1 MPIAAYDEMTCT
13 IPDPSPLETLM
24 IHPMIGMPQG
34 AEWLVILAI
43 VVLVFGAA
51 KLPELA
57 RGTGQALRI
66 FKTETKGLRD
76 DDDTPTT
83 PTTPTGATELPPA
96 TDAARTQTTGPTST
110 APTSS
115 EGTDLPTEPRSDK
128 HTG

>member
-1 MPIAAYDEMTCT
+1 MIN
-13 IPDPSPLETLM
+13 PL
-24 IHPMIGMPQG
+24 IGMPQG

-76 DDDTPTT
+76 DEDDKPADTTT
-83 PTTPTGATELPPA
+83 PAELPPA
-96 TDAARTQTTGPTST
+96 STPQAHPTAQS
-110 APTSS
+110 
-115 EGTDLPTEPRSDK
+115 DVEPEIHTDK

>member
-1 MPIAAYDEMTCT
+1 
-13 IPDPSPLETLM
+13 M
-24 IHPMIGMPQG
+24 INSMFGMPQG

-76 DDDTPTT
+76 DEDDKPVTPVA
-83 PTTPTGATELPPA
+83 PSELPS
-96 TDAARTQTTGPTST
+96 TST
-110 APTSS
+110 ARV
-115 EGTDLPTEPRSDK
+115 EPVVEPVVEPEIRTDK